1 MQMVLIHRYLQYPK
15 DIWEKETNEI
25 LDTLSPDV
33 PAEELYCEEKMYDR
47 PVGYRFRSIRI
58 SILVIKYEEILKLK
72 YPKELLKKY
81 KTELSQMAISARGRK
96 NTRKLPNFFV
106 ICRA

>member
-1 MQMVLIHRYLQYPK
+1 MK
-15 DIWEKETNEI
+15 I

-47 PVGYRFRSIRI
+47 LLDIVLDAPGLE
-58 SILVIKYEEILKLK
+58 LVIKYEEILKLK